1 VEPGDLVYTLAGPHG
16 NTIAHFAWTPK
27 QPGAEIVHSVVPF
40 IAVALAGFA
49 LLAALV
55 PGTPCPHCHRPM
67 HPSMALDLDHADDR
81 SGYRGLAHAS
91 CNRRAGANKR
101 NAARANT
108 TLAPVKSRKW

>member
-1 VEPGDLVYTLAGPHG
+1 MPRPGSTTARGYDHRHKRLRA
-16 NTIAHFAWTPK
+16 
-27 QPGAEIVHSVVPF
+27 
-40 IAVALAGFA
+40 A